1 MTNEE
6 PGLDLVQWALKFDRH
21 WSARLQQPKGR
32 PRYWLALLLAHTGD
46 GVVWLAL
53 AAGLWRRGR
62 KPIGRTM
69 AVTVFVVATIVMLIK
84 IVVRR
89 KRPLDQPAFAT
100 LTLDQHS
107 FPSGHA
113 ARSIGLAI
121 MLAPSSP
128 RALGWAIAVGLARV
142 IIGAHYLSDVIAGWG
157 IGLIIGQ
164 ILKRMIPQ
172 RPASN

>member
-1 MTNEE
+1 M
-6 PGLDLVQWALKFDRH
+6 DFDRR

-32 PRYWLALLLAHTGD
+32 PHYWLALLLAHTGD
-46 GVVWLAL
+46 SLIWLAL

-62 KPIGRTM
+62 KPIGRVM
-69 AVTVFVVATIVMLIK
+69 VLTVFLIATIVMLIK

-89 KRPLDQPAFAT
+89 KRPIDQRAVAT
-100 LTLDQHS
+100 MTLDQHS

-121 MLAPSSP
+121 TLAPSSP
-128 RALGWAIAVGLARV
+128 WPIGWAIGVGLARV
-142 IIGAHYLSDVIAGWG
+142 IIGVHYLSDVIAGWG
-157 IGLIIGQ
+157 IGLIVGQ
-164 ILKRMIPQ
+164 ILKFAITQ